1 MQKLFFYFV
10 VNKHGMSS
18 KDIYIQLKK
27 RDTILAME
35 KEFVKLLHSL
45 LDMKEKTVYMNECS
59 VLVIKS
65 EELVLNKKSPELK
78 TPEPVLAHRIQA
90 KRVAKKTLSFSNQIT
105 TDIQI
110 KKENIEKVE
119 ENDIV

>member
-1 MQKLFFYFV
+1 
-10 VNKHGMSS
+10 
-18 KDIYIQLKK
+18 
-27 RDTILAME
+27 ME